1 MATFL
6 AFGELLMRIATPRSK
21 PGFEPKDLTSS
32 FCGAEANI
40 AAGLAGLG
48 HKAGLASV
56 VPDNPIGAAAKNSL
70 RAVGV
75 DAGSIMA
82 IPGRMGL
89 LFLEP
94 GASAR
99 ASRITY
105 DRAGSAFA
113 NCDWQSVD
121 WRALLTDKDW
131 LITSGITAALGAGPL
146 SALKEAMTTARSM
159 GVKVAFD
166 CNFRPT
172 LWTGREAQAPE
183 ILRELSLAAD
193 LLLAG
198 RRAIGMIT
206 GCTFEDGDANAQFA
220 AAAHHVFTLSPHTHH
235 VAATRRHILSSD
247 RHRMTGLVASR
258 NGLGITDTVEIDA
271 IVDRVGT
278 GDAFAAGVLHGLSS
292 GFSLDDTAGF
302 ALACS
307 RWAHSVEGDF
317 MRATFEDIEHLR
329 GSQGDVRR

>member
-6 AFGELLMRIATPRSK
+6 AFGELLMRIATPRWS
-21 PGFEPKDLTSS
+21 PGFEPKQLSSS

-48 HKAGLASV
+48 HRTGLASV
-56 VPDNPIGAAAKNSL
+56 VPANPIGSAAKDSL
-70 RAVGV
+70 RAVGL
-75 DAGSIMA
+75 DTDSIMA

-121 WRALLTDKDW
+121 WQTLLTNKDW
-131 LITSGITAALGAGPL
+131 LITSGITAALGNGPL
-146 SALKEAMTTARSM
+146 SALNEAMTTARAM

-172 LWTGREAQAPE
+172 LWQGREGKAPA
-183 ILRELSLAAD
+183 ILRELSLGAD

-198 RRAIGMIT
+198 RRAIGLIT
-206 GCTFEDGDANAQFA
+206 GRTFIEGDENAQFA
-220 AAAHHVFTLSPHTHH
+220 AAAHHVFALSPHIHH
-235 VAATRRHILSSD
+235 VAATRRQILSSD

-258 NGLGITDTVEIDA
+258 DGIGVTDTVEIDA

-278 GDAFAAGVLHGLSS
+278 GDAFGAGVLHGLTS

-307 RWAHSVEGDF
+307 RWAHSIEGDF
-317 MRATFEDIEHLR
+317 MRGTLDDIEHMR
-329 GSQGDVRR
+329 GHQSDVRR